1 MDVSEIRRRLRASIE
16 AAKRDAQERR
26 VRSDKASRAY
36 DQFLSEHAVPLFQ
49 TVASAL
55 VAEGH
60 RYKTFTPVG
69 SVRLVSESSG
79 EDYIEIA
86 LDTTADPPVV
96 IGRTSRGRGRRATAS
111 EYPIKEDVPIE
122 DLTDEDVLAFLLRE
136 LTPFLAR

>member
-1 MDVSEIRRRLRASIE
+1 MDVSEIRRRLRGSLE
-16 AAKRDAQERR
+16 AARRDAQERR
-26 VRSDKASRAY
+26 GRSDKASRAY
-36 DQFLSEHAVPLFQ
+36 EQFLSEHAVPLFQ

-69 SVRLVSESSG
+69 SVRLASESSG

-96 IGRTSRGRGRRATAS
+96 IGRTSRGRGRRPTAS
-111 EYPIKEDVPIE
+111 EYPIKEDIAIE